1 MQIHR
6 VTGASLREALLRA
19 QSEYGDDAVVIQQEF
34 SPGGVVTLSVALE
47 PKAKLGTR
55 TTTVARDARGAR
67 PAPATQEGASALT
80 APEVD
85 PARSP
90 LVREV
95 AQRLARTGTSQVF
108 TAELCREIAAW
119 PDADVHVMDRAAEA
133 VGRRF
138 PAVQLKRLEHGTR
151 ILALVGLTGVGKTT
165 TLVKLAAR
173 MLRANRRVEIATLDS
188 RRVGAVEQLRAW
200 SKQLGVPLTVLRD
213 GVKPHARAFEGSNV
227 DCVFLDTT
235 GSPTSDVAQI
245 LALQSA
251 FAGARVAF
259 DVYLVLSATAS
270 READELVTRAY
281 SALAPAGIVVT
292 KLDETSTPAPVL
304 EHAIAAKLPV
314 AFLSN
319 GPDVSHD
326 LQRSGPE
333 AVADL
338 FLRGRIA

>member
-19 QSEYGDDAVVIQQEF
+19 QSEYGDEAVVIQQEF
-34 SPGGVVTLSVALE
+34 APGGGVTLSVALE
-47 PKAKLGTR
+47 RPGETPKPRVQRVVPSAVE
-55 TTTVARDARGAR
+55 TVA
-67 PAPATQEGASALT
+67 PA
-80 APEVD
+80 APEFD
-85 PARSP
+85 PARVP

-95 AQRLARTGTSQVF
+95 AKRLARTGTSS
-108 TAELCREIAAW
+108 ALAGDLCREIAAW
-119 PDADVHVMDRAAEA
+119 PDADVHVMDRAAVA
-133 VGRRF
+133 LGRRF
-138 PAVQLKRLEHGTR
+138 PPVQLKRLEHGTR

-173 MLRANRRVEIATLDS
+173 MLRAQRRVEIATLDS

-200 SKQLGVPLTVLRD
+200 AKQLGVPLTVLRE

-235 GSPTSDVAQI
+235 GSPKTDVAQI
-245 LALQSA
+245 QALKAA
-251 FAGARVAF
+251 FAGARVVF
-259 DVYLVLSATAS
+259 DVYLVLPATAN
-270 READELVTRAY
+270 REAHELVTKAY
-281 SALAPAGIVVT
+281 SALEPEGVVVT

-304 EHAIAAKLPV
+304 EHALAAKLPI
-314 AFLSN
+314 AFLSD
-319 GPDVSHD
+319 GPDVAQD

-338 FLRGRIA
+338 FLRGRLA

>member
-1 MQIHR
+1 
-6 VTGASLREALLRA
+6 LREALLRA

-34 SPGGVVTLSVALE
+34 APGGGVTLSVAE
-47 PKAKLGTR
+47 KAE
-55 TTTVARDARGAR
+55 
-67 PAPATQEGASALT
+67 PAPARRASAKRVLP
-80 APEVD
+80 APAAKQAPVEPEFD
-85 PARSP
+85 PARVP

-95 AQRLARTGTSQVF
+95 AQRLARTGASSAF

-133 VGRRF
+133 IGRRC
-138 PAVQLKRLEHGTR
+138 PAVQLKRLDHGTR
-151 ILALVGLTGVGKTT
+151 IVALVGLTGVGKTT

-200 SKQLGVPLTVLRD
+200 AKQLGVPLTVLRE

-235 GSPTSDVAQI
+235 GNPAADVAQI
-245 LALQSA
+245 QALQAA

-259 DVYLVLSATAS
+259 DVYLVLPATAS
-270 READELVTRAY
+270 REALELVTRAY
-281 SALAPAGIVVT
+281 SALSPEGIVIT
-292 KLDETSTPAPVL
+292 KLDETSTPSPVL
-304 EHAIAAKLPV
+304 EHALAAKLGI

-319 GPDVSHD
+319 GPDVALH

-333 AVADL
+333 ACADL
-338 FLRGRIA
+338 FLRGRLA